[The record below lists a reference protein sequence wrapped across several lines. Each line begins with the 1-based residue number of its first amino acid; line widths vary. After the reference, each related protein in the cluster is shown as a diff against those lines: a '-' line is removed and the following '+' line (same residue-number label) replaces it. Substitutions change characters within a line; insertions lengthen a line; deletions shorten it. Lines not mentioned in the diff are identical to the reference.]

1 MILRKAVTALRLL
14 SSVCA
19 IMLPLAPRAQLPVI
33 GHLSAA
39 PLPEVAAAFRQGL
52 NETGYFEGR
61 NVVIEELGAQGHD
74 DQLPDLAAELVQRQ
88 VVLIFATGDDAP
100 ALAAKTATATIPI
113 VFLSAGDPVRVGLV
127 ASLSRPGG
135 NVTGVTSAFDVL
147 GAYQLDLLRQ
157 LVPKA
162 SVIGVLVNPNYAEAD
177 ARVRELQE
185 AARTM
190 RRQIQVARA
199 GTESEVDAAFATF
212 ADQGVHALLVVNDPF
227 FWSHREH
234 IAALAASHAIAAM
247 YCNRDYVAAGGLIS
261 YGPSLKYMS
270 RQAGVYAG
278 LILKG
283 AKPSDLPVDRPR
295 KFEVVINAKTAKDL
309 GLAIPQSLLTSANE
323 VIQ

>member
-1 MILRKAVTALRLL
+1 MMLRSVVIALRVALG
-14 SSVCA
+14 VCS

-33 GHLSAA
+33 GYLSAA
-39 PLPEVAAAFRQGL
+39 PIPDVAVAFRKGL
-52 NETGYFEGR
+52 NETGYFEGKD
-61 NVVIEELGAQGHD
+61 VVIEERGAQGHD
-74 DQLPDLAAELVQRQ
+74 ERLPDLAAELVHDK
-88 VVLIFATGDDAP
+88 VALIFATGDDAP

-113 VFLSAGDPVRVGLV
+113 VFLSAGDPVRAGLV
-127 ASLSRPGG
+127 ASLGRPGG
-135 NVTGVTSAFDVL
+135 NVTGVTSAFDAQ

-162 SVIGVLVNPNYAEAD
+162 SVIGVLVNPNYAGAD

-190 RRQIQVARA
+190 RRPIQVARA
-199 GTESEVDAAFATF
+199 STESEVDAAFATF

-234 IAALAASHAIAAM
+234 IAALAARHAIPAM
-247 YCNRDYVAAGGLIS
+247 YCDRDYVAAGGLIS

-295 KFEVVINAKTAKDL
+295 KFEVVVNAKTAKDL

-323 VIQ
+323 TIQ

>member
-1 MILRKAVTALRLL
+1 MMLRGVVIALRVAL
-14 SSVCA
+14 SVGL
-19 IMLPLAPRAQLPVI
+19 IMLPLSPRAQLPVI
-33 GHLSAA
+33 GYLSGAA
-39 PLPEVAAAFRQGL
+39 LPDVAVAFRQGL
-52 NETGYFEGR
+52 NETGYFEDK
-61 NVVIEELGAQGHD
+61 NVVIEERGAQGHD
-74 DQLPDLAAELVQRQ
+74 ERLPDLAAELARRQ
-88 VVLIFATGDDAP
+88 VALIFATGDDAP

-135 NVTGVTSAFDVL
+135 NVTGVTSAFDAQ
-147 GAYQLDLLRQ
+147 GAYHLDLLRQ

-177 ARVRELQE
+177 GQVRELQE
-185 AARTM
+185 GARAM

-199 GTESEVDAAFATF
+199 GTESDLDAAFATL
-212 ADQGVHALLVVNDPF
+212 ADQGVHALLVANDPF
-227 FWSHREH
+227 FWGQREH
-234 IAALAASHAIAAM
+234 IAALAASHAIPAM

-270 RQAGVYAG
+270 RQAGIYAG

-295 KFEVVINAKTAKDL
+295 KFELVINAKTAKDL

>member
-1 MILRKAVTALRLL
+1 MLRGVVIALRVAL
-14 SSVCA
+14 SVGL
-19 IMLPLAPRAQLPVI
+19 IMLPLSPRAQLPVI
-33 GHLSAA
+33 GYLSGAA
-39 PLPEVAAAFRQGL
+39 LPDVAVAFRQGL
-52 NETGYFEGR
+52 NETGYFEDK
-61 NVVIEELGAQGHD
+61 NVVIEERGAQGHD
-74 DQLPDLAAELVQRQ
+74 ERLPDLAAELARRQ
-88 VVLIFATGDDAP
+88 VALIFATGDDAP

-135 NVTGVTSAFDVL
+135 NVTGVTSAFDAQ

-177 ARVRELQE
+177 GQVRELQE
-185 AARTM
+185 GARAM

-199 GTESEVDAAFATF
+199 GTESDLDAAFATL
-212 ADQGVHALLVVNDPF
+212 ADQGVHALLVANDPF
-227 FWSHREH
+227 FWGQREH
-234 IAALAASHAIAAM
+234 IAALAASHAIPAM
-247 YCNRDYVAAGGLIS
+247 YCDRDYVAAGGLIS

-270 RQAGVYAG
+270 RQAGIYAG

-295 KFEVVINAKTAKDL
+295 KFELVINAKTAKDL
-309 GLAIPQSLLTSANE
+309 GLTIPQSLLTSANE